1 MKKILFS
8 LLFVTY
14 ILAGNNA
21 YAQLATTLQVPSSGM
36 VQKTDLWNMVLINPG
51 LPIDQLQVQLQL
63 RENNS
68 GRTLLT
74 ATTRIFTLPKGAKQL
89 RYNDVLP
96 VRYNQ
101 LSGDIANNNNN
112 FLPVGSFTAC
122 YTFYDTHLKDAVP
135 IGEECISI
143 ESGPLTPPQLNLP
156 ADNAQIETA
165 YPQFSWI
172 PPAPLT
178 MFKNINYELYLV
190 EIKKG
195 QSAEEAIRKN
205 LPVYSQRGI
214 KNIANNY
221 PSSFAA
227 LQKGKMYAWQVIAK
241 DNTTYA
247 AKTEAWSFSVK
258 QDSVWINIDKA
269 GYAKLQQGTNAVFYT
284 CTSTIKFEYFNET
297 GDSAIALKFYKQQGS
312 INNPLYI
319 KEIKINPGQNFIN
332 EDILQKRSF
341 SSGEI
346 YRLEIINSRKETWSL
361 KFKYAPAVNQ

>member
-1 MKKILFS
+1 MKKIWS
-8 LLFVTY
+8 LLLIINVLTSNY
-14 ILAGNNA
+14 VH
-21 YAQLATTLQVPSSGM
+21 AQLAATLQVPLSGI
-36 VQKTDLWNMVLINPG
+36 VQKNDLWNMILVNSGSQIE
-51 LPIDQLQVQLQL
+51 QLQVQLQL
-63 RENNS
+63 SDNGT
-68 GRTLLT
+68 GRVIANG
-74 ATTRIFTLPKGAKQL
+74 ATRVFALPKGAKQI
-89 RYNDVLP
+89 RVNDLMP

-101 LSGDIANNNNN
+101 LSGGMDNTGN
-112 FLPVGSFTAC
+112 FLSVGSFTAC
-122 YTFYDTHLKDAVP
+122 YTFYDTHSKDAIP
-135 IGEECISI
+135 LAEECIII
-143 ESGPLTPPQLNLP
+143 ESGPLTPPQLNMP

-178 MFKNINYELYLV
+178 MFKNLNYELHLV

-221 PSSFAA
+221 PASFAA
-227 LQKGKMYAWQVIAK
+227 LQKGKLYAWQVIAK
-241 DNTTYA
+241 DNNTYA

-284 CTSTIKFEYFNET
+284 CTSSLKFEYFNET
-297 GDSAIALKFYKQQGS
+297 GDSTIALKFYSREGNGNRP
-312 INNPLYI
+312 IFI
-319 KEIKINPGQNFIN
+319 KNIKINPGQNFIN
-332 EDILQKRSF
+332 EDVFQKKGF

-346 YRLEIINSRKETWSL
+346 YSLEVINSREEKWGL
-361 KFKYAPAVNQ
+361 KFKYAPAEN